1 MKKKRNRMSGK
12 VFGLLSM
19 GVFLSALVVTM
30 VGAAAEAVDILQEGL
45 EKDGNWLRWA
55 GSSFVIDTS
64 TSKLGESSMKL
75 TGPKKKKTNV
85 YRYLL
90 AKGDKDY
97 EISFWYKT
105 QGFSGKGPLR
115 LNFNLTDLDAKWTF
129 HRQYDVPVAKTDWT
143 KHVEK
148 LVLPF
153 GKRVRIQFGF
163 WMAGGEVWIDGL
175 KFRELEK
182 SSEKA
187 EGVGY
192 LGDMDN
198 GVDILQER
206 LEKNENWR
214 TSRRGASFV
223 IDTSTS
229 KLGESSM
236 KITGKGSVH
245 RYLLAKGDTE
255 YEISFWYKTK
265 GLSGKNP
272 LRIGLNSY
280 DLDTLWLLHRQY
292 DMPGA
297 EKNTDWTQ
305 YVEKLV
311 VPFKRTWLEFG
322 FWMPGGEVWIDGL
335 QFRELGKSS
344 LHSSGM
350 IR

>member
-12 VFGLLSM
+12 VFGLLTM

-55 GSSFVIDTS
+55 GS
-64 TSKLGESSMKL
+64 
-75 TGPKKKKTNV
+75 
-85 YRYLL
+85 
-90 AKGDKDY
+90 
-97 EISFWYKT
+97 
-105 QGFSGKGPLR
+105 
-115 LNFNLTDLDAKWTF
+115 
-129 HRQYDVPVAKTDWT
+129 
-143 KHVEK
+143 
-148 LVLPF
+148 
-153 GKRVRIQFGF
+153 
-163 WMAGGEVWIDGL
+163 
-175 KFRELEK
+175 
-182 SSEKA
+182 
-187 EGVGY
+187 
-192 LGDMDN
+192 
-198 GVDILQER
+198 
-206 LEKNENWR
+206 
-214 TSRRGASFV
+214 SFV